1 MPMAWQRQHILFK
14 YLKTHSVGLVWS
26 GLVWSLNPLSHHD
39 LAPLKPEFTW
49 NKQKFTTFLE
59 YPCSTKTLLVSSSS
73 QLSTL
78 NLKWN
83 IPDFS
88 FLEHY
93 WQNSTT
99 SKKKNIIFMLLY
111 NHPWNTKWAFVL
123 NNDIFTCDNN
133 MLSPHVKRS
142 LLLCLHINHHFWWQ
156 MNYQTNTL

>member
-1 MPMAWQRQHILFK
+1 MEISLFFIYHQGLIPYSLQEVYVTSLKFSANQHSTVSEKTWMSNHLPMAWQRQHILFK

-26 GLVWSLNPLSHHD
+26 GLELEPSTLSHHD

-78 NLKWN
+78 YLKWN

-88 FLEHY
+88 FLENY

-99 SKKKNIIFMLLY
+99 SKKKYKF
-111 NHPWNTKWAFVL
+111 
-123 NNDIFTCDNN
+123 
-133 MLSPHVKRS
+133 
-142 LLLCLHINHHFWWQ
+142 HIVV
-156 MNYQTNTL
+156 